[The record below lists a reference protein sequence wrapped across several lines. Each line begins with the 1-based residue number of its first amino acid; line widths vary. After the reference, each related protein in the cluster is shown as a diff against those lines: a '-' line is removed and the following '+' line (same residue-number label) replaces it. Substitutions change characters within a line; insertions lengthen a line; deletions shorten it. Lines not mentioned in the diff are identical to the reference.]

1 MTKLNIFTSK
11 RLLAAA
17 VVITASAFLTSSAN
31 ASFLFKYSSSATAHY
46 TNGTNPTDNDIADC
60 LGFDG
65 SKLGSILCVINQ
77 DGSQSGGLNNAFNFL
92 LKWRGFAMNY
102 NGQGNPSDNPTCV
115 VVQDSNNNCYV
126 WDVSQCWNGA
136 NSLDFSDICAKGS
149 HITSITCYGDNKTPS
164 TATSVP
170 EPSTVIAG
178 ALLLL
183 PLGISM
189 TRILRRSKMQPV
201 IK

>member
-1 MTKLNIFTSK
+1 MTKLNIFNSK

-17 VVITASAFLTSSAN
+17 VAVTASALLTSSAN
-31 ASFLFKYSSSATAHY
+31 ASYLFKYSSSATAHY
-46 TNGTNPTDNDIADC
+46 TNGANPTDND
-60 LGFDG
+60 LGFDD

-77 DGSQSGGLNNAFNFL
+77 DGSQSGGLNSAFSFL
-92 LKWRGFAMNY
+92 LNWRGFFMNY
-102 NGQGNPSDNPTCV
+102 TGQGNPSGNPTCV

-126 WDVSQCWNGA
+126 WDVSQCWDGTG
-136 NSLDFSDICAKGS
+136 SLDFSDICAKGS
-149 HITSITCYGDNKTPS
+149 HITSITCYGDSKTPS
-164 TATSVP
+164 TTTSVP